1 MRDIAALQGAGGH
14 DVRQGLYSFSQRRQ
28 IRFKQSSK
36 GFSKSEVLVTLI
48 IQTLIKCIL
57 AVDREGVERMA
68 RLAVR
73 LRNEGVF
80 T

>member
-1 MRDIAALQGAGGH
+1 MRDIAAQQGAGGH

-73 LRNEGVF
+73 LKNEGVF

>member
-1 MRDIAALQGAGGH
+1 MRDIAAQQGAGGH

-68 RLAVR
+68 RL
-73 LRNEGVF
+73 RNEGFF